1 MLKLR
6 LQRMGRKRMPVFR
19 LVVAEHTMPVQGRF
33 LEKLGSFIAGQKAT
47 TLNVNTERA
56 KYWISVGA
64 EPSQTVAQLLVKQ
77 GVKEAE
83 KFIAKRVQ
91 KPSNA
96 SIEAKAAAEAA
107 AKAKE
112 EAAAAEKAAKEA
124 SHAEALAAQAA
135 AEAAEKAAAEA
146 AEVAAPATEV
156 VAEETPAA

>member
-33 LEKLGSFIAGQKAT
+33 LEKLGSFVGGQKAT
-47 TLNVNTERA
+47 TLNINTERV

-64 EPSQTVAQLLVKQ
+64 QPSQTVAQILVKQ

-83 KFIAKRVQ
+83 KFVAKRVQ

-96 SIEAKAAAEAA
+96 SIEAKVAAEAA
-107 AKAKE
+107 VKAKE
-112 EAAAAEKAAKEA
+112 EAAAAAKAEKEA
-124 SHAEALAAQAA
+124 AHAAGLEAQAA

-146 AEVAAPATEV
+146 VPVAEVAT
-156 VAEETPAA
+156 EETPAA